1 MSFDGVIMR
10 EKTKR
15 KAQFQASPI
24 GGDNFDAHETQ
35 LNFED
40 LGEIFAHYGEKH
52 GIRLIRNG
60 DFNRHILLGN
70 INGLAAQLDAV
81 TAKTQPY
88 YNFLKICE
96 FSDSAVLKSST
107 HLSTKDLHE
116 LYSFLKSKG
125 FLENNRLKKDLNPEQ
140 RHEIETFC
148 QTKLSVQDKAKLEKR
163 RERLSKDFKVKM
175 LTCCLTKEQ
184 AIDEILAIQKS
195 LGEKEMVGYVFTNNE
210 RGKGIRRQTHWEA
223 VIITKHDIIKPVE
236 WLDQPVKSILYHT
249 DGRLN
254 SAAFF
259 SPRTDFFP
267 DEGIPDQQ
275 VNRSHRGALSVL
287 YLKKLLQN
295 NGKALSEDS
304 LRIPLYDE
312 KDQLNY
318 VFIPPPDVMQYA
330 PSDQF
335 IKFYQKL
342 MGKKVETS
350 SGQPTPNN
358 LRQLLMESKRRAELK
373 GDPKT
378 AEHNQNLINKLD
390 AFSEKWLR
398 GCEEACKKRDAMF
411 HNNDKNSYNLYL
423 AYAAKQLKDLVLS
436 RKEERVDPDSTAGK
450 KQEKEQETTN
460 EQVNDYQ
467 ENSVGAGT
475 STPQKEAQPQTS
487 IAQKD
492 PNEKFIEDLEKYIA
506 TRTSEAGGHDLASHH
521 RTKIITLKFGY
532 SAEQKITA
540 ANKLIYALNMQD
552 NLDQI
557 PMEMQLT
564 ETDIGALTTSRL
576 YGNVIKKHLEL
587 FNHILENLPENQNFN
602 NFRQDM

>member
-1 MSFDGVIMR
+1 MALLLNLM
-10 EKTKR
+10 
-15 KAQFQASPI
+15 
-24 GGDNFDAHETQ
+24 Q
-35 LNFED
+35 LP
-40 LGEIFAHYGEKH
+40 LK
-52 GIRLIRNG
+52 
-60 DFNRHILLGN
+60 
-70 INGLAAQLDAV
+70 
-81 TAKTQPY
+81 QPY

-107 HLSTKDLHE
+107 HLSTKDLNE

-125 FLENNRLKKDLNPEQ
+125 FLEKNRLKKDLNPEQ

-148 QTKLSVQDKAKLEKR
+148 QTKLSVQAKAKLEKL
-163 RERLSKDFKVKM
+163 RESLSNEFKVKM
-175 LTCCLTKEQ
+175 RTCCLTKEQ

-210 RGKGIRRQTHWEA
+210 RGKGNTRKTHWEA

-249 DGRLN
+249 DERLN

-259 SPRTDFFP
+259 SPRMDFFP

-275 VNRSHRGALSVL
+275 VSRSHRGTLSVL

-312 KDQLNY
+312 KNQLNY

-330 PSDQF
+330 PSDEF
-335 IKFYQKL
+335 INFYQKL

-358 LRQLLMESKRRAELK
+358 LRQLLVESKGRAELK
-373 GDPKT
+373 GDFKT
-378 AEHNQNLINKLD
+378 AEHNQNLINKFD
-390 AFSEKWLR
+390 AFSKKWLR

-411 HNNDKNSYNLYL
+411 HNNKKNSHNLYL
-423 AYAAKQLKDLVLS
+423 AYAAKRLKDLVLS
-436 RKEERVDPDSTAGK
+436 RKKERVDPDSTAGK

-467 ENSVGAGT
+467 ENRIEAGT
-475 STPQKEAQPQTS
+475 STPQKEGQPQTS

-492 PNEKFIEDLEKYIA
+492 KQEFIKDLKNYVIA
-506 TRTSEAGGHDLASHH
+506 REFEAGGHDLASHH
-521 RTKIITLKFGY
+521 RIRIITLKFGY

-540 ANKLIYALNMQD
+540 ANKLICALNMQD

-587 FNHILENLPENQNFN
+587 FNQILKNLPENQNLN